1 MYKEK
6 QSREWNGGREVSSPY
21 PFPRLNLI
29 VRVPSEKNITLSG
42 EIIPCNAKYQR
53 FFKKEREKSPAQFAT
68 TRWEETT
75 THITRIFVSKA
86 RFDLARK
93 ELRFFKGGETSGRW

>member
-75 THITRIFVSKA
+75 RPILHESSFEGSIRSSKEGIKI
-86 RFDLARK
+86 L
-93 ELRFFKGGETSGRW
+93 

>member
-29 VRVPSEKNITLSG
+29 VRVSSEKNITLSG

-53 FFKKEREKSPAQFAT
+53 FFKKEREREKSLLLNLQRQGGKKQRDPYYT
-68 TRWEETT
+68 N
-75 THITRIFVSKA
+75 
-86 RFDLARK
+86 
-93 ELRFFKGGETSGRW
+93 LRFEGSIRSSKEGIKIL